1 MGTVYKPT
9 YTKPLPGTAE
19 VTTRKGERIAHW
31 IDSRGRKRK
40 ARVTIPDKGKYKG
53 ADRIVVEA
61 STYTA
66 KYRDGSGHVVKV
78 TTGCRS
84 KDAAESVLKDLQDR
98 ADKVR
103 CGAWTAAEDSV
114 LDHRLTPIEQ
124 HIAAYLEHLRNK
136 RGTGGKAKVN
146 RQHWANVNTRLRRIT
161 AECGFKRIGDL
172 NRNAMDAW
180 ANKAD
185 AIGIG
190 ARTLNGH
197 LQALCAFGNWCVER
211 GRIAANPFNRPPKR
225 DEKADR
231 RRERRALTEDELRRL
246 LKVARLRPIAEYG
259 RKVVKHADAA
269 NRANKRSRRTWSRA
283 PLAFDDLEAATA
295 RGRDA
300 LRDRP
305 DFIRELER
313 RGRERQLVY
322 KTLTLTGLRKGELT
336 ALRVRHAELDGPTPY
351 LVLDA
356 ADEKAGRGAEI
367 PLRGDLANDL
377 RKWLADRLDDLRNAA
392 RDDGTPLPA
401 KLPPDMPLLD
411 VPSGLIRILDRD
423 LVAAGIARLVTD
435 AEGRTRIDK
444 RDDRGRTVD
453 VHALRHTFGTHL
465 SRGGVAPRTAQQA
478 LRHGSIE
485 LTMQTYTDPK
495 LLDVVGALDVLPSMP
510 LDDSPHSQRQ
520 KASGTDGTLLVPML
534 VPNAG
539 NNSASGANA
548 DNRRELCGAGETPIS
563 DAADGSYQE
572 LPSADTMKAL
582 GLEPRTYGLK
592 GRCSAN

>member
-1 MGTVYKPT
+1 
-9 YTKPLPGTAE
+9 
-19 VTTRKGERIAHW
+19 
-31 IDSRGRKRK
+31 
-40 ARVTIPDKGKYKG
+40 
-53 ADRIVVEA
+53 
-61 STYTA
+61 
-66 KYRDGSGHVVKV
+66 
-78 TTGCRS
+78 
-84 KDAAESVLKDLQDR
+84 
-98 ADKVR
+98 
-103 CGAWTAAEDSV
+103 
-114 LDHRLTPIEQ
+114 
-124 HIAAYLEHLRNK
+124 
-136 RGTGGKAKVN
+136 
-146 RQHWANVNTRLRRIT
+146 
-161 AECGFKRIGDL
+161 
-172 NRNAMDAW
+172 MDACMV
-180 ANKAD
+180 
-185 AIGIG
+185 
-190 ARTLNGH
+190 
-197 LQALCAFGNWCVER
+197 ALCAFGNWCVER

-231 RRERRALTEDELRRL
+231 RRERRALAEDELRRL

-305 DFIRELER
+305 GFIRELER

-377 RKWLADRLDDLRNAA
+377 RKWLADRLDDLRDAA

-411 VPSGLIRILDRD
+411 VPSGLSEEFSTAIWLRRGSPGWSPAPI
-423 LVAAGIARLVTD
+423 
-435 AEGRTRIDK
+435 GRTRIDK

-495 LLDVVGALDVLPSMP
+495 LLDVAGALDVLPSLP
-510 LDDSPHSQRQ
+510 LDDSLRSQREE
-520 KASGTDGTLLVPML
+520 ARGAHWTLLVSKH
-534 VPNAG
+534 VPEAG
-539 NNSASGANA
+539 DS
-548 DNRRELCGAGETPIS
+548 S
-563 DAADGSYQE
+563 DPGSKRSPTKRIW
-572 LPSADTMKAL
+572 L
-582 GLEPRTYGLK
+582 R
-592 GRCSAN
+592 

>member
-1 MGTVYKPT
+1 MGAIYRET
-9 YTKPLPGTAE
+9 YTKPMPKRAE
-19 VTTRKGERIAHW
+19 VFTRKGERVARW
-31 IDSRGRKRK
+31 IDGRGRKRT
-40 ARVTIPDKGKYKG
+40 ARVTMPTKGKYAG
-53 ADRIVVEA
+53 TERIIVES

-78 TTGCRS
+78 ATGCRS
-84 KDAAESVLKDLQDR
+84 KDSAESVLKDLQDR

-124 HIAAYLEHLRNK
+124 HITAYLEHLRNK
-136 RGTGGKAKVN
+136 RGKGN
-146 RQHWANVNTRLRRIT
+146 RQQVSPHHVRNVEHNLRRIV
-161 AECGFKRIGDL
+161 AECGFGRLQDCKRA
-172 NRNAMDAW
+172 NVERW
-180 ANKAD
+180 ANATE
-185 AIGIG
+185 ANGTA
-190 ARTLNGH
+190 ARTINACMV
-197 LQALCAFGNWCVER
+197 ALCAFGNWCVER

-231 RRERRALTEDELRRL
+231 RRERRALAEDELRRL

-283 PLAFDDLEAATA
+283 PLTFDDLEAATA

-305 DFIRELER
+305 GFIRELER

-377 RKWLADRLDDLRNAA
+377 RKWLADRLDDLRDAA

-423 LVAAGIARLVTD
+423 LVAAGIARLVTG

-495 LLDVVGALDVLPSMP
+495 LLDVAGALDALPSMP
-510 LDDSPHSQRQ
+510 LDDSPRSQRQ

-548 DNRRELCGAGETPIS
+548 DNSAGGGNAEAIPVSVAHDKGKQRHTGN
-563 DAADGSYQE
+563 AKQRA
-572 LPSADTMKAL
+572 TR
-582 GLEPRTYGLK
+582 LERATFSLEG
-592 GRCSAN
+592 

>member
-1 MGTVYKPT
+1 VGKQGRSERHRCPD
-9 YTKPLPGTAE
+9 AE
-19 VTTRKGERIAHW
+19 
-31 IDSRGRKRK
+31 
-40 ARVTIPDKGKYKG
+40 
-53 ADRIVVEA
+53 
-61 STYTA
+61 
-66 KYRDGSGHVVKV
+66 
-78 TTGCRS
+78 
-84 KDAAESVLKDLQDR
+84 
-98 ADKVR
+98 
-103 CGAWTAAEDSV
+103 
-114 LDHRLTPIEQ
+114 LTP
-124 HIAAYLEHLRNK
+124 A
-136 RGTGGKAKVN
+136 
-146 RQHWANVNTRLRRIT
+146 
-161 AECGFKRIGDL
+161 C
-172 NRNAMDAW
+172 
-180 ANKAD
+180 
-185 AIGIG
+185 
-190 ARTLNGH
+190 
-197 LQALCAFGNWCVER
+197 ALCAFGNWCVER

-435 AEGRTRIDK
+435 
-444 RDDRGRTVD
+444 
-453 VHALRHTFGTHL
+453 
-465 SRGGVAPRTAQQA
+465 
-478 LRHGSIE
+478 
-485 LTMQTYTDPK
+485 
-495 LLDVVGALDVLPSMP
+495 
-510 LDDSPHSQRQ
+510 
-520 KASGTDGTLLVPML
+520 
-534 VPNAG
+534 NAG
-539 NNSASGANA
+539 ANTDRQA
-548 DNRRELCGAGETPIS
+548 RRSRAH
-563 DAADGSYQE
+563 
-572 LPSADTMKAL
+572 
-582 GLEPRTYGLK
+582 
-592 GRCSAN
+592 GRCSRPAAYVRDSPKPRGRSTAHGATGFAPRLDRTYDADLHRPEIARRSGGTGRATVDAARRFAAFTTAKGERNRLDSARIEARARSRR